1 MLGETM
7 LVPPSGPLPDTFSF
21 FKRVHAIPEN
31 TAIKIYSQR
40 LGRFVQL
47 TTFSSQVHDT
57 YIQCVT
63 KVPHRTEPFLLDSRR
78 DHIMEVDPVP
88 GTILNPR
95 LENIKGEKED
105 ALVLAILDD
114 PSRIPTFLW
123 KRPSFLHK
131 MQKVGFTDRK
141 TEESLRKTNVYGSLP
156 KSWPDVTREQV
167 IRTKPMQEPSW
178 QKNVLHRIVFYLAEK
193 IKRRGMDDF
202 DFSLCHGDGLWDPLY
217 TCCPY

>member
-1 MLGETM
+1 M
-7 LVPPSGPLPDTFSF
+7 
-21 FKRVHAIPEN
+21 
-31 TAIKIYSQR
+31 
-40 LGRFVQL
+40 
-47 TTFSSQVHDT
+47 
-57 YIQCVT
+57 
-63 KVPHRTEPFLLDSRR
+63 DSRR

-167 IRTKPMQEPSW
+167 FKQLGIKDNTNEADARAIMAEECIAPDCFLSGG
-178 QKNVLHRIVFYLAEK
+178 KNK
-193 IKRRGMDDF
+193 KKRYGR
-202 DFSLCHGDGLWDPLY
+202 L
-217 TCCPY
+217 

>member
-167 IRTKPMQEPSW
+167 FKQLGIKDNTNEADARAIMAEECIAPDCFLSGG
-178 QKNVLHRIVFYLAEK
+178 KNK
-193 IKRRGMDDF
+193 KKRYGR
-202 DFSLCHGDGLWDPLY
+202 L
-217 TCCPY
+217 